1 MHIIQLKNINE
12 ITKLAKDNN
21 LKLLTTEKD
30 FHRIPHNYRKNINY
44 LKINLKIKKL
54 REFNKFIM
62 KFL

>member
-1 MHIIQLKNINE
+1 MTDLQKINK
-12 ITKLAKDNN
+12 IAKEKK

-30 FHRIPHNYRKNINY
+30 FQRIPRNYRKNINY